1 MPAVSQTTFEQGAF
15 ERTLAEFFRQRL
27 QAGADDLDP
36 RPREETLWYLGS
48 MLARFGDSGQVFSYD
63 EGEVSVRPLALLYRD
78 AIEVDS
84 HHHRCLILRQLGD
97 LALFM
102 GALFPE
108 NYSRRGISRDYFI
121 GMGGGAYDY
130 LGENARN
137 NRQVFSELSERFA
150 RLLELVA
157 AVCGR
162 GREMDAADILQLFQR
177 WRETNDPQLAAQ
189 LRSLGVVLPETG
201 GMH

>member
-1 MPAVSQTTFEQGAF
+1 MPSVSQATF
-15 ERTLAEFFRQRL
+15 ERTLADFFRERL
-27 QAGADDLDP
+27 QAGANELDP
-36 RPREETLWYLGS
+36 RPQEDTLWYLGS
-48 MLARFGDSGQVFSYD
+48 LLARFGDSGQVFSYD

-78 AIEVDS
+78 AVEVDN
-84 HHHRCLILRQLGD
+84 HYHRCLILRQLGD

-108 NYSRRGISRDYFI
+108 SYRRRGISRDYFI

-130 LGENARN
+130 LGENARH
-137 NRQVFSELSERFA
+137 NRRVFSELAEHFA

-162 GREMDAADILQLFQR
+162 GRGMDATDILQLFQR
-177 WRETNDPQLAAQ
+177 WRETNDPKLAIQ
-189 LRSLGVVLPETG
+189 LRGLGVVLPEVG
-201 GMH
+201 GLH

>member
-1 MPAVSQTTFEQGAF
+1 MPSVSPTTFEQ
-15 ERTLAEFFRQRL
+15 TLAEFFRERL

-36 RPREETLWYLGS
+36 RPQEETLWYLGS
-48 MLARFGDSGQVFSYD
+48 LLARFGDSDQVFSYD
-63 EGEVSVRPLALLYRD
+63 QGEISVRPLALLYRD
-78 AIEVDS
+78 AVEVDS
-84 HHHRCLILRQLGD
+84 HYHRCLILRQLGD

-108 NYSRRGISRDYFI
+108 NYARRGISRDYFI

-130 LGENARN
+130 LGENARH
-137 NRQVFSELSERFA
+137 NRRVFSELAERFA

-157 AVCGR
+157 TVCGR
-162 GREMDAADILQLFQR
+162 HQAMDATDILQLFQR
-177 WRETNDPQLAAQ
+177 WRQTNDPQLAAQ
-189 LRSLGVVLPETG
+189 LRSLGVVLPESG